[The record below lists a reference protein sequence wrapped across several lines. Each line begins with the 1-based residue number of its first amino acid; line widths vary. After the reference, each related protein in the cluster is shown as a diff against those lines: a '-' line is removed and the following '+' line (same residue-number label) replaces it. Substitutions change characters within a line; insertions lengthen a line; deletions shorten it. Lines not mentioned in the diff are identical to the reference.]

1 MKEHSMSIT
10 EIRKG
15 LRKLDFIRK
24 EDADPSSRETH
35 VVVEFE
41 VSTQL
46 AKDQLV
52 LINLGLRDGINRE
65 LMGLPKLVN
74 STRGAPPSYTYRL
87 EGDV

>member
-1 MKEHSMSIT
+1 MSIT

-24 EDADPSSRETH
+24 EDADPGSSGTH

-41 VSTQL
+41 VPTQL

-52 LINLGLRDGINRE
+52 LINLGLRDGIARE
-65 LMGLPKLVN
+65 LMGLPKLLT